1 VVAKGAAF
9 ERGMLNINSIAKVS
23 RPELDAM
30 GKSVL
35 SMSGEFG
42 QSGRHDDR
50 GPVRH
55 QLIGVRRGQ
64 GHRRAARASS
74 KAATAGLATTSEAAK
89 GITAVLNSYGLQ
101 AADSAH
107 VSDVLF
113 KTVERGVVSFPELS
127 AVIGTTAALASP
139 LGVSLEEV
147 GAALSV
153 MTRHGIDAEN
163 ATTQLNAIMSSMLQP
178 SVEAAALAKQLGIDW
193 SSAASRRTA

>member
-35 SMSGEFG
+35 GMSGEFG
-42 QSGRHDDR
+42 QSADTMT
-50 GPVRH
+50 
-55 QLIGVRRGQ
+55 
-64 GHRRAARASS
+64 AALYDINSSGFAGAKGIDVLRASS

-193 SSAASRRTA
+193 SSAGSRRTA